1 MSHAFRYPDPISR
14 IVKRAVESRLV
25 TIALHNIRDYTTD
38 RHHITDDE
46 PYAGGGGMVMKVEP
60 IFHAVEAVLGGQ
72 AVPADKGS
80 PTQIILLTPAG
91 RLFDQAVARELAGRE
106 RLLLI
111 CGRYEG
117 VDERVRDHLVTDEIS
132 VGDYVLSGGEIPA
145 MLIVEAVTRL
155 LPGALGDPLATV
167 QDSHS
172 QGLLEHPHYTR
183 PAEFR
188 GWAVPEILLSGH
200 HGEVARWRRQQSLL
214 RTAERRPDLL
224 IKAALTEEDRR
235 FLQQALRPTT
245 EQSADVEH
253 LFNTKTHRNKDTRD
267 L

>member
-1 MSHAFRYPDPISR
+1 MRFDILTLFPGLFSGVFEESI
-14 IVKRAVESRLV
+14 IKRAVESGLV

-38 RHHITDDE
+38 KHHITDDE

-60 IFHAVEAVLGGQ
+60 IFRAAEAVLGEEG
-72 AVPADKGS
+72 VPTDRDG

-91 RLFDQAVARELAGRE
+91 RLFNQSIARELATRE

-117 VDERVRDHLVTDEIS
+117 VDDRVREHLASDEIS

-145 MLIVEAVTRL
+145 MVIVEAVTRL

-167 QDSHS
+167 QDSHFQS
-172 QGLLEHPHYTR
+172 LLEHPHYTR

-200 HGEVARWRRQQSLL
+200 HAEVARWRRQQSLL
-214 RTAERRPDLL
+214 RTAQRRPDLL
-224 IKAALTEEDRR
+224 ARAELTDEDRE
-235 FLQQALRPTT
+235 FLQRALGA
-245 EQSADVEH
+245 EQ
-253 LFNTKTHRNKDTRD
+253 
-267 L
+267 